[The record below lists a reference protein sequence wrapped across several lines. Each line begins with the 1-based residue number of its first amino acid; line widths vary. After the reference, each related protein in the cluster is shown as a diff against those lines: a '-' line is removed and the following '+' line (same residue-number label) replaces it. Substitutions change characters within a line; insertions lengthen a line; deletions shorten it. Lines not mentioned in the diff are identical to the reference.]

1 MVHKVTLIPGDGIG
15 LEVSEAARAVVEA
28 SGCRVE
34 WDVVE
39 AGEGALARYGTTL
52 PNRVID
58 SIRENG
64 VALKGPVTTPIG
76 DGFRSVNVA
85 LRQWLDLY
93 ANVRPV
99 MSLPGIPSRYEKVD
113 LVIFRE
119 NTEDLYAGIERLVD
133 ADTAESIKK
142 ITRRASERIARAA
155 FSFAR
160 REGRKKVTAGHKA
173 NIMKLSDGLFLESA
187 RRVAAE
193 FPEITYEEVIVDALC
208 MRLVLNPGDFDV
220 LLFPNLYG
228 DIVSDLCAGLVGGL
242 GVVPG
247 ANLGEK
253 AAVFE
258 PVHGSAPQMAG
269 KDLAN
274 PTAMILSAAMLL
286 RHLGETEAAERVEQG
301 VRAVLAARTK
311 VTPDLGGKSG
321 TKEMTAAIVEAMER
335 SYAQVGTARVG
346 TR

>member
-1 MVHKVTLIPGDGIG
+1 MIHKVTLIPGDGIG
-15 LEVSEAARAVVEA
+15 PEVAEAARAVVEA
-28 SGCRVE
+28 SGCQVE
-34 WDVVE
+34 WEVVE
-39 AGEGALARYGTTL
+39 AGEGALVKYGTTL

-76 DGFRSVNVA
+76 GGFRSVNVS

-99 MSLPGIPSRYEKVD
+99 VSLAGIPSRYEKVD

-119 NTEDLYAGIERLVD
+119 NTEDLYAGIERRVD

-155 FSFAR
+155 FNFAR
-160 REGRKKVTAGHKA
+160 KEGRKKVTAGHKA
-173 NIMKLSDGLFLESA
+173 NIMKLSDGLFLECA
-187 RRVAAE
+187 RKVAAE

-208 MRLVLNPGDFDV
+208 MRLVLNPLDFDV
-220 LLFPNLYG
+220 LLLPNLYG
-228 DIVSDLCAGLVGGL
+228 DILSDLCAGLVGGL

-247 ANLGEK
+247 ANLGDK
-253 AAVFE
+253 GAVFE
-258 PVHGSAPQMAG
+258 PVHGSAPQIAG
-269 KDLAN
+269 RDLAN

-286 RHLGETEAAERVEQG
+286 RHLGEAEAADRIEQG
-301 VRAVLAARTK
+301 VRAVLAAGTA
-311 VTPDLGGKSG
+311 VTPDLGGKMG
-321 TKEMTAAIVEAMER
+321 TRGMAAAIIAEMEC
-335 SYAQVGTARVG
+335 SLAHVGAR
-346 TR
+346 